1 MLTRLRHIRRDER
14 GMSFV
19 YVAMGFMAF
28 LSATTLAIDVG
39 MFMTARTQAQT
50 SADSGALA
58 GAIALVFNSWDD
70 RTSSGPAV
78 QGALSAARSNQ
89 VIASVVS
96 VNPSDVTFPLDP
108 NGQPNRVKVDV
119 YRTGARGNPVPTL
132 MGSLFGVQNA
142 DIVAT
147 ATAEAS
153 AANAVRCPLPFT
165 IPDKW
170 DEHQDP
176 SWTPDSTFDIYD
188 NKGNP
193 IGNPDVYRPRTATD
207 PGSGYQL
214 PRDYGL
220 ELVLKAN
227 NTSKI
232 TSSFYNP
239 WDLPGSV
246 GASDYRANIAGCD
259 SNLKMPTG
267 VDMPPENGN
276 MVGPTAQGM
285 QDLIDQDPGAYW
297 ADSCPGQPM
306 GCVMGSNP
314 DFHGNSP
321 RIRPVPVYDPVA
333 YADGAQHGKN
343 ITLKNVSYIG
353 FFIEP
358 LVGGEV
364 RGRLVPMIGTW
375 DNNAGPA
382 PPGTF
387 PKVIRLVQ

>member
-1 MLTRLRHIRRDER
+1 
-14 GMSFV
+14 MSFV

-58 GAIALVFNSWDD
+58 GAVALVFNDWND
-70 RTSSGPAV
+70 RTPSGPAV
-78 QGALSAARSNQ
+78 QSALNASRSNQ
-89 VIASVVS
+89 VISAQVS
-96 VNPSDVTFPLDP
+96 VTAPDVTFPLDP
-108 NGQPNRVKVDV
+108 AGNANRVKVDV
-119 YRTGARGNPVPTL
+119 FRTGARGNPVPTL

-153 AANAVRCPLPFT
+153 QANAVKCPLPFT

-170 DEHQDP
+170 EEHIDDTGKADGP
-176 SWTPDSTFDIYD
+176 WDVDKTFDMYD
-188 NKGNP
+188 NKGNLLA
-193 IGNPDVYRPRTATD
+193 NNDVYRPWTD
-207 PGSGYQL
+207 PNPTGYKPWDPTTGDL
-214 PRDYGL
+214 GR

-227 NTSKI
+227 NTTKI

-246 GASDYRANIAGCD
+246 GASDYRTNISGCD
-259 SNLKMPTG
+259 PNSTSKMPLG
-267 VDMPPENGN
+267 GDMPPENGN

-285 QDLIDQDPGAYW
+285 QDLIDQDPNAYW
-297 ADSCPGQPM
+297 DDSAN
-306 GCVMGSNP
+306 CVKGSTYNGNNP
-314 DFHGNSP
+314 SQCTMNSP
-321 RIRPVPVYDPVA
+321 RIRPIPVYNPIDFAQGP
-333 YADGAQHGKN
+333 QHGKN
-343 ITLKNVSYIG
+343 IVLTNVNYLG

-358 LVGGEV
+358 LNGGEV
-364 RGRLVPMIGTW
+364 RGRLMGLIGAY

-382 PPGTF
+382 PPGTT

>member
-1 MLTRLRHIRRDER
+1 
-14 GMSFV
+14 MSFV

-58 GAIALVFNSWDD
+58 GAVALVFNSWDD
-70 RTSSGPAV
+70 RTPSGPAV
-78 QGALSAARSNQ
+78 QSALNASRSNQ
-89 VIASVVS
+89 VISGQVS
-96 VNPSDVTFPLDP
+96 VTAPDVTFPLDP
-108 NGQPNRVKVDV
+108 AGQPNRVKVDV
-119 YRTGARGNPVPTL
+119 FRTGARGNPVPTL

-170 DEHQDP
+170 EEHIDENGKADGP
-176 SWTPDSTFDIYD
+176 WDVDKTFDMYD
-188 NKGNP
+188 NKGNLMP
-193 IGNPDVYRPRTATD
+193 NNDVYRGPGD
-207 PGSGYQL
+207 PGGYTGYDVKN
-214 PRDYGL
+214 DYGL
-220 ELVLKAN
+220 ELVLKSN
-227 NTSKI
+227 NTTKI

-246 GASDYRANIAGCD
+246 GASDYRANIDGCD
-259 SNLKMPTG
+259 PNVKMPNG

-297 ADSCPGQPM
+297 SDSCPTRTDGK
-306 GCVMGSNP
+306 GCIMGSNP
-314 DFHGNSP
+314 DFNGNSP
-321 RIRPVPVYDPVA
+321 RIRPIPVYDPVA
-333 YADGAQHGKN
+333 MAEGQQHGKN
-343 ITLKNVSYIG
+343 IVLKNVTYVG

-375 DNNAGPA
+375 DNNGGPA